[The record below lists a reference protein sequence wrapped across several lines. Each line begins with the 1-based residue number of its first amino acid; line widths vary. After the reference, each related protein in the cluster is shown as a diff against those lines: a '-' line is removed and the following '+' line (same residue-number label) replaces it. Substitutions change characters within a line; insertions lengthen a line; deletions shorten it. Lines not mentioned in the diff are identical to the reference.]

1 MRSEVPTAETVRF
14 TIFEHMTLCH
24 LLETDS
30 ILMELAVFSFTVE
43 YAGSSFLQNIGK
55 SVPQHM
61 AWHHITEEGAF
72 QIFIHSFICVLLI
85 HTRSINL

>member
-1 MRSEVPTAETVRF
+1 MRSEVPTAVTVRF

-30 ILMELAVFSFTVE
+30 ILMELAVFSFIVE

-61 AWHHITEEGAF
+61 ASHHITEKGTF
-72 QIFIHSFICVLLI
+72 QIYIPVENPYIFSGCG
-85 HTRSINL
+85 R